1 MPREYLGISS
11 AQLETL
17 GASHTAMEIQ
27 DQPKQWINTYNLLL
41 EQKEQLVKFLTPI
54 YSKEKINV
62 ILTGAGTSAFIGTV
76 LEATYQRH
84 TGINTKAVPTTDLVT
99 HPELHFDKDRITLLS
114 SFARSGDSPESI
126 KAVTLGNEICGENIF
141 HLIIT
146 CNPDGNL
153 ARLGEGDNKYYTLI
167 LPPETNDKSLAMT
180 SSFTSMLLVGL
191 LVARI
196 KDIVNLEKQVYRVS
210 EYGNFFFEKYLSR
223 LEEISKLDFKRAVFL
238 GSGTFQGIAQESHLK
253 LLELT
258 DGRVIC
264 TYNTFLGFR
273 HGPRAVVDDHTII
286 VYLFSNNKYVQK
298 YEIDLV
304 NSMRS
309 SKKGMCRIGVMESAL
324 KDIELD
330 ANLTFSYNDDS
341 IDEEFLTIVSVLPAQ
356 VLGFYKSI
364 NLGFQPDT
372 PSKSGVITRIVEGV
386 NLYPYTGLSEQIN
399 FEQ

>member
-1 MPREYLGISS
+1 
-11 AQLETL
+11 
-17 GASHTAMEIQ
+17 
-27 DQPKQWINTYNLLL
+27 
-41 EQKEQLVKFLTPI
+41 
-54 YSKEKINV
+54 
-62 ILTGAGTSAFIGTV
+62 
-76 LEATYQRH
+76 
-84 TGINTKAVPTTDLVT
+84 
-99 HPELHFDKDRITLLS
+99 
-114 SFARSGDSPESI
+114 
-126 KAVTLGNEICGENIF
+126 
-141 HLIIT
+141 
-146 CNPDGNL
+146 
-153 ARLGEGDNKYYTLI
+153 
-167 LPPETNDKSLAMT
+167 
-180 SSFTSMLLVGL
+180 
-191 LVARI
+191 
-196 KDIVNLEKQVYRVS
+196 
-210 EYGNFFFEKYLSR
+210 
-223 LEEISKLDFKRAVFL
+223 
-238 GSGTFQGIAQESHLK
+238 
-253 LLELT
+253 
-258 DGRVIC
+258 VIC

-399 FEQ
+399 LEQ